1 MVQLELRGK
10 TAMLRTA
17 LFALSFLCAAG
28 AYAQVH
34 KCVDSR
40 GRVTYSQDPCPAD
53 TRSGSI
59 SRHIDAPVYSPSSG
73 ESAEKGE
80 SAKAP
85 AAKNAT
91 PKTPAE
97 QEQAFRKRRQDQA
110 KAQKEAEQKAAQAKI
125 KESNCRSA
133 KERLAQYEI
142 GGRLSRVDA
151 KGERY
156 YLDDTQI
163 EQLKARARGEIA
175 QACN

>member
-1 MVQLELRGK
+1 
-10 TAMLRTA
+10 MLRTA
-17 LFALSFLCAAG
+17 LLALSLLCAAG
-28 AYAQVH
+28 AHAQVH

-40 GRVTYSQDPCPAD
+40 GKVTYSQAPCPAD

-59 SRHIDAPVYSPSSG
+59 SRRIDAPTYSPPAA

-80 SAKAP
+80 AAKAP
-85 AAKNAT
+85 AARNA
-91 PKTPAE
+91 PPRTPAE

-110 KAQKEAEQKAAQAKI
+110 KAQKEAEQKAAQAAAR
-125 KESNCRSA
+125 ETNCRSA
-133 KERLAQYEI
+133 KERLAQYEV

-156 YLDDTQI
+156 YLDDSQI
-163 EQLKARARGEIA
+163 EEHKARARADIA